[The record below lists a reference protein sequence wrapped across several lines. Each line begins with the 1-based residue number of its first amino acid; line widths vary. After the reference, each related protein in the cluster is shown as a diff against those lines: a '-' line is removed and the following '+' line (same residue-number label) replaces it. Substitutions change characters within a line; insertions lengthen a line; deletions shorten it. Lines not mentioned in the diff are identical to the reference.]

1 MNRHI
6 RRLLK
11 ESTLVPGTRWTP
23 PIVDQEKFAKSIVE
37 ECAAYLHGAMEVHS
51 QQEQNLYNHGAK
63 KIKEHF
69 GVKE

>member
-1 MNRHI
+1 MSNRFQK
-6 RRLLK
+6 LAK
-11 ESTLVPGTRWTP
+11 EAGFVIDGMGYAEGNVEMFAEL
-23 PIVDQEKFAKSIVE
+23 IVK